1 METHSSSP
9 TSSPVLTLSSLP
21 SKSAAAMTSAGGAG
35 DVAGALHQRRLQEH
49 LFSASSALS
58 SSLGHTSTP
67 SPSHRPSRS
76 SQPSSSSNS
85 RSPSKPPLPSS
96 SSSSSARSTR
106 STGHDSNASSASTTS
121 PHPGPSSSNP
131 TVIPQP
137 SPHPPTSTS
146 SSHPSSSRD
155 SSHYTIT
162 SPFPMR
168 LPDYSDATKIFE
180 SKHTIVYHATRVS
193 DGLEVVLK
201 VPNSRNPG
209 RSRLV
214 VFGQQFDL
222 LKSIEAQAH
231 ATESEPV
238 SAASDHSRSSH
249 SSHHSGS
256 QHTNNSTSNS
266 THSHS
271 LTPAQQHSS
280 LQQGVI
286 RAYDL
291 ISIHNTLVLVCEYFH
306 GPSLHSY
313 LSTAQYSNGFPLV
326 EFLCVGIKMS
336 HVLYDIH
343 QMSIIHKDITASNI
357 LYNRTTREIKVIDL
371 GLAAIAPLGAVSVK
385 KITQL
390 VGTMAY
396 ISPEQTGRVS
406 RSIDYRTD
414 LSATH
419 SPATHST
426 LPTPPSLLAHLP
438 FPLFTLCLCPLPLL
452 LLSYSLGV
460 VLYQLATGCLPF
472 STDDSLEF
480 LHMII
485 AKAPI
490 PPHAIKPS
498 LPVVVSNI
506 IIKLLSKNADDRY
519 QSAWGV
525 RADLARVLNMCLA
538 QRGVAGACAPGTIPA
553 AADDSGVLFPSPSPP
568 HTPSKSPATSRSSS
582 AAASMNPYTHERAAS
597 YSSNVDFGS
606 AIASNTAHSSLT
618 DEPDQVQAIMDADL
632 LLTHSHPDDQ
642 DADSSST
649 TPTHDPSR
657 TEFLYD
663 IPSFSLAAHDIVTR
677 LNIPQRLF
685 GREKEGAELLS
696 SIDELFATGR
706 STVVC
711 VTGAPG
717 MGKSVLVQS
726 ILDALQDRRTMFA
739 SARCEQVNRMPYDCL
754 IQLVNELVLKILS
767 RPSAKVKAWKERL
780 LHALHTNAQLITGIC
795 TTLESILGPQPPVP
809 YLQAAEAVH
818 RLNLTFVRF
827 MCAFATKRKPLVL
840 MIDDLQW
847 ADSASLKMIQLIVS
861 DSACHHL
868 LLILSFRDHL
878 MTPEHR
884 VQQTIQ
890 RMVAN
895 GVPVRN
901 VPMLP
906 LPLHQVN
913 ALISETLG
921 CSPERSLPL
930 SSIILTKSDGNPF
943 AVTQL
948 IMSLH
953 ADHLLF
959 FSIDPSQP
967 DAKGQWYWSE
977 EALQSRELT
986 TDVLQLVLRKV
997 QLLPSTVQ
1005 KVLKFAACI
1014 DGRFDVDTLCAI
1026 SGLSRHSVLS
1036 ALSEPIKQELI
1047 LQVRVTAATLKA
1059 GQLADDIENDA
1070 KHTGEREEK
1079 EGKTRKKKRSK
1090 VEGRDSEE
1098 LSSDESDGPEPA
1110 ISPATASAQPL
1121 SLAKSGHRSKQ
1132 ALFGERLVY
1141 QFLHERVQQAC
1152 YSLMEDREKT
1162 ATHLKVARYL
1172 YEQYLHEQQAAAN
1185 AARAKSSSS
1194 SSPTGKP
1201 PSAFTYS
1208 SASASPTSSG
1218 RSLSPRNSSAKL
1230 DELLWAVVHHY
1241 KHGIHALDPA
1251 DDTTERLLIAQ
1262 LNLHAGKKAKMTGS
1276 VQQALAV
1283 IATGME
1289 VLGFRDIAQLKKAQ
1303 TEPSG
1308 ASPYSPGSG
1317 GEGTPR
1323 SGGSA
1328 GGGYSKTHTT
1338 TLSPIVVGRQLAGRT
1353 RSQADEKGA
1362 KEESAMWEM
1371 SFDIVFPLFM
1381 ERADCE
1387 HLLGHAV
1394 EAEHYLQVA
1403 LEHVHSD
1410 DDTLL
1415 VLHRLISHKT
1425 NVGDFAAAL
1434 VYGRRCLMILDVPF
1448 PLVSPQPPQMSRP
1461 ALSGAGL
1468 LTSVPFAPSTA
1479 SALISASSATISSS
1493 AGYQVLPA
1501 VSTATACTTLTAS
1514 TAHSYGQRT
1523 LTFPRLSLFA
1533 AARPRSPPPPP
1544 PGTPPPPCPPASPSP
1559 PRPPRSTV
1567 RMWARSALPRA
1578 CSRSTTTASAASWA
1592 NARCCPYSSC
1602 PPSPT
1607 GGRSWRLRASRM
1619 WLRRR

>member
-1 METHSSSP
+1 
-9 TSSPVLTLSSLP
+9 
-21 SKSAAAMTSAGGAG
+21 
-35 DVAGALHQRRLQEH
+35 
-49 LFSASSALS
+49 
-58 SSLGHTSTP
+58 
-67 SPSHRPSRS
+67 
-76 SQPSSSSNS
+76 
-85 RSPSKPPLPSS
+85 
-96 SSSSSARSTR
+96 
-106 STGHDSNASSASTTS
+106 
-121 PHPGPSSSNP
+121 
-131 TVIPQP
+131 
-137 SPHPPTSTS
+137 
-146 SSHPSSSRD
+146 
-155 SSHYTIT
+155 
-162 SPFPMR
+162 MR

-214 VFGQQFDL
+214 IFGQQFDL
-222 LKSIEAQAH
+222 LKSIEAQA
-231 ATESEPV
+231 ATADSEPG
-238 SAASDHSRSSH
+238 SGASEHSRSSH
-249 SSHHSGS
+249 ASSHHSGS
-256 QHTNNSTSNS
+256 AVSSAPGAGS
-266 THSHS
+266 GHS
-271 LTPAQQHSS
+271 LTPASQHSS
-280 LQQGVI
+280 LSQGVI

-291 ISIHNTLVLVCEYFH
+291 ISIHSTLVLVCEYFN

-343 QMSIIHKDITASNI
+343 QQSIIHKDITASNI
-357 LYNRTTREIKVIDL
+357 LYSRTTREIKVIDF
-371 GLAAIAPLGAVSVK
+371 GLAAIAPLGSVSVK

-414 LSATH
+414 L
-419 SPATHST
+419 
-426 LPTPPSLLAHLP
+426 
-438 FPLFTLCLCPLPLL
+438 
-452 LLSYSLGV
+452 YSLGV

-498 LPVVVSNI
+498 LPLVVSNI
-506 IIKLLSKNADDRY
+506 ILKLLSKNADDRY

-525 RADLARVLNMCLA
+525 RADLARVLNLCLA
-538 QRGVAGACAPGTIPA
+538 QRGVAGAHPGSTIFEAAPDSAGMFSSSPPAPG
-553 AADDSGVLFPSPSPP
+553 DSPYV
-568 HTPSKSPATSRSSS
+568 SRSSS
-582 AAASMNPYTHERAAS
+582 AAASMNPYTHERQSS
-597 YSSNVDFGS
+597 YPSNVDFGA
-606 AIASNTAHSSLT
+606 AIASNMAHSFLI
-618 DEPDQVQAIMDADL
+618 DEPDQVQAIMDEDL
-632 LLTHSHPDDQ
+632 LLTQSHSDDTN
-642 DADSSST
+642 DGEAKD
-649 TPTHDPSR
+649 DEGKR
-657 TEFLYD
+657 EFVYD
-663 IPSFSLAAHDIVTR
+663 IPSFPLAAHDIVTR
-677 LNIPQRLF
+677 LNIPQKLF
-685 GREKEGAELLS
+685 GREKEGAELMS

-706 STVVC
+706 SSVVC
-711 VTGAPG
+711 VTGPPG
-717 MGKSVLVQS
+717 SGKSCIVQS
-726 ILDALQDRRTMFA
+726 ILDTLQDRRTLFA

-780 LHALHTNAQLITGIC
+780 LAALSTNASLITGIC

-840 MIDDLQW
+840 MVDDLQW
-847 ADSASLKMIQLIVS
+847 ADSASLKMIHLIVS

-868 LLILSFRDHL
+868 LLILSYRDHL

-884 VQQTIQ
+884 VPQTIQ
-890 RMVAN
+890 SIVAN
-895 GVPVRN
+895 GVPVRH

-948 IMSLH
+948 ILSLH
-953 ADHLLF
+953 ADHLLY
-959 FSIDPSQP
+959 FSIDPSRP
-967 DAKGQWYWSE
+967 DMKGEWYWSE

-986 TDVLQLVLRKV
+986 TDVLQLVLKKV

-1047 LQVRVTAATLKA
+1047 LQVRETAATLKA
-1059 GQLADDIENDA
+1059 GLLVDEMEKDA
-1070 KHTGEREEK
+1070 KGASEK
-1079 EGKTRKKKRSK
+1079 KGRTRRKKRSK
-1090 VEGRDSEE
+1090 VDGGESEE
-1098 LSSDESDGPEPA
+1098 LSSDESDAPEA
-1110 ISPATASAQPL
+1110 LSSPTLNSQPL
-1121 SLAKSGHRSKQ
+1121 SLAFSAQRGKPT
-1132 ALFGERLVY
+1132 LFGQRLAY
-1141 QFLHERVQQAC
+1141 SFLHDRVQQAC
-1152 YSLMEDREKT
+1152 YSLMEEKEKAT
-1162 ATHLKVARYL
+1162 THLRIARYL
-1172 YEQYLHEQQAAAN
+1172 YGQYQHEQQTAAASK
-1185 AARAKSSSS
+1185 ARSSSSS
-1194 SSPTGKP
+1194 SSPSTR
-1201 PSAFTYS
+1201 
-1208 SASASPTSSG
+1208 SPTSS
-1218 RSLSPRNSSAKL
+1218 SSPPSFTSPTHSPLPGNRAFSQRDSSAKL

-1241 KHGIHALDPA
+1241 KNGIAALDPA
-1251 DDTTERLLIAQ
+1251 DDVTERLLIAQ
-1262 LNLHAGKKAKMTGS
+1262 LNLRAGKKAKMSGS

-1289 VLGFRDIAQLKKAQ
+1289 VLGFRDLQQLRRSA
-1303 TEPSG
+1303 TEPAG
-1308 ASPYSPGSG
+1308 LRPASPGSG
-1317 GEGTPR
+1317 GEMTPR
-1323 SGGSA
+1323 SGGGS
-1328 GGGYSKTHTT
+1328 GGYSMTHQT
-1338 TLSPIVVGRQLAGRT
+1338 TLSPILIGRQLAGRT
-1353 RSQADEKGA
+1353 RSQAEEKGA
-1362 KEESAMWEM
+1362 KEESDMWDGN
-1371 SFDIVFPLFM
+1371 FDVVFPLFM

-1387 HLLGHAV
+1387 HLLGNAV
-1394 EAEHYLQVA
+1394 AAEHYLQVA
-1403 LEHVHSD
+1403 LEHAKSD

-1415 VLHRLISHKT
+1415 VLHRLIMQKT

-1468 LTSVPFAPSTA
+1468 LTTVPFAPSTA

-1493 AGYQVLPA
+1493 AGYQVPEA
-1501 VSTATACTTLTAS
+1501 VSTSTACTTYINSQLLTLAPLL
-1514 TAHSYGQRT
+1514 T
-1523 LTFPRLSLFA
+1523 LCPLCAPSL
-1533 AARPRSPPPPP
+1533 RSPPLRP
-1544 PGTPPPPCPPASPSP
+1544 PGTRHRRCPTASSTP
-1559 PRPPRSTV
+1559 PRPPPSTGK
-1567 RMWARSALPRA
+1567 RWAGSG
-1578 CSRSTTTASAASWA
+1578 S
-1592 NARCCPYSSC
+1592 
-1602 PPSPT
+1602 
-1607 GGRSWRLRASRM
+1607 LREC
-1619 WLRRR
+1619 